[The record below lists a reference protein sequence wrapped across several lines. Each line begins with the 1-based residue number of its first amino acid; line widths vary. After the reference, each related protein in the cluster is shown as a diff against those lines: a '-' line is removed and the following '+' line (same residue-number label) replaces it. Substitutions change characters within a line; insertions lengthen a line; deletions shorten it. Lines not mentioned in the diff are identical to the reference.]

1 MRVKFFAAIV
11 VIAMCCAFQVA
22 FAEETKEK
30 GNAMQEEMMKKWQ
43 AYMTPGDQQKALAMM
58 AGTWDTSVKSY
69 MEDPAKPT
77 ETKGTSTFASIM
89 DGRYLQE
96 TAEGDF
102 NGMPF
107 HGMGV
112 YGYDNAMKTYVGSW
126 IDSMGTGI
134 MSITGTSTDGGK
146 TIHWKGSATNPM
158 TGKPSAFRSV
168 MHQVSDD
175 EYHFEMYGVG
185 MDGKMGKQMEITYTR
200 KK

>member
-11 VIAMCCAFQVA
+11 VIALCCAFQVA
-22 FAEETKEK
+22 FADEMKEK

-43 AYMTPGDQQKALAMM
+43 AYMTPGDQQKALATM

-69 MEDPAKPT
+69 MEDPTKPT

-107 HGMGV
+107 HGMGT
-112 YGYDNAMKTYVGSW
+112 YGYDNALKHYVGTW

-134 MSITGTSTDGGK
+134 MNMTGTSTDGGK
-146 TIHWKGSATNPM
+146 TITWKSSAINPM
-158 TGKPSAFRSV
+158 TGKMTPYKSV
-168 MHQVSDD
+168 LHQVSDD
-175 EYHFEMYGVG
+175 EYHLEMWGVG
-185 MDGKMGKQMEITYTR
+185 MDGKTGKQMEITYTR